1 MQYVAQGITDV
12 PFHGADME
20 KKFEIV
26 KYVDPRFDCNNSAY
40 IDNRYVVVS
49 GGPQIS
55 RYETECDEYTND
67 IIRWGN
73 RRTLGSKFLYDS
85 HWYINYTLE
94 VKVDYTLPW
103 NVNHDVADEL
113 WRNILNSIMQRC
125 ITFKPF
131 PLTQA
136 TRSIQLKLN
145 DKEISCMPRETLAAR
160 MEYWDPK
167 ALYKGCST
175 CPCERPNVQSVYQF
189 NDNTLTSP
197 FREVKSCLVGEKSNS
212 VLPYT
217 QCDMHLC
224 NNGVDWNG
232 GHGALVAHPRYECV
246 FCNQPANNI
255 DLPWAANQHPR
266 PNQFYWYLKSTF
278 YEPVLIEPL
287 TFTNGSEFNPPMWN
301 LDNFELTYNIDD
313 LKNMLWI
320 NKHEIVQ
327 YLCGYGAAQAAVGA
341 DDVAYIGPGGYHSTN
356 GEYRDTEEDRFTHE
370 SRGWRQFLDAID
382 VRFAVKPKLVYY
394 VYTPIPGNEPRLP
407 YMAPYKEFKRYR
419 YSGMNSTVIR
429 RNLIN
434 NYRDLSVPQMVFDT
448 GRIDMVY
455 YPHSI
460 YMYVAEANDQRL
472 GSTEAKITHA
482 ETFAKIKKI
491 NCIYGNCTT
500 ILDSFKELDFYNMS
514 VRNGLK
520 GRSFADWNMMNNSL
534 GLRQVFERTMKP
546 SNNNIVPGV
555 GSVVRLT
562 PGIDLHTGGMTGRM
576 IGGCPAVSKS
586 ITFQVIAEPLDIW
599 TQGTKNY
606 ELYVIFEQ
614 QGALVM
620 QDGQCRVGLVGC
632 ESVEWYDMQPLAQVS
647 CDTNM
652 YGSEIGG
659 GSFFAKARKVLKKG
673 ANVVRKAAENNMFS
687 KGLGALGEL
696 TGNQAFNKWADRAR
710 KVEGLVPRK
719 KQAMMNPNAPPTG
732 SGYKRFYH

>member
-1 MQYVAQGITDV
+1 
-12 PFHGADME
+12 
-20 KKFEIV
+20 
-26 KYVDPRFDCNNSAY
+26 
-40 IDNRYVVVS
+40 
-49 GGPQIS
+49 
-55 RYETECDEYTND
+55 
-67 IIRWGN
+67 
-73 RRTLGSKFLYDS
+73 
-85 HWYINYTLE
+85 
-94 VKVDYTLPW
+94 
-103 NVNHDVADEL
+103 
-113 WRNILNSIMQRC
+113 
-125 ITFKPF
+125 
-131 PLTQA
+131 
-136 TRSIQLKLN
+136 
-145 DKEISCMPRETLAAR
+145 
-160 MEYWDPK
+160 
-167 ALYKGCST
+167 
-175 CPCERPNVQSVYQF
+175 
-189 NDNTLTSP
+189 
-197 FREVKSCLVGEKSNS
+197 
-212 VLPYT
+212 
-217 QCDMHLC
+217 
-224 NNGVDWNG
+224 
-232 GHGALVAHPRYECV
+232 
-246 FCNQPANNI
+246 
-255 DLPWAANQHPR
+255 
-266 PNQFYWYLKSTF
+266 
-278 YEPVLIEPL
+278 
-287 TFTNGSEFNPPMWN
+287 
-301 LDNFELTYNIDD
+301 
-313 LKNMLWI
+313 
-320 NKHEIVQ
+320 
-327 YLCGYGAAQAAVGA
+327 
-341 DDVAYIGPGGYHSTN
+341 
-356 GEYRDTEEDRFTHE
+356 
-370 SRGWRQFLDAID
+370 
-382 VRFAVKPKLVYY
+382 
-394 VYTPIPGNEPRLP
+394 
-407 YMAPYKEFKRYR
+407 
-419 YSGMNSTVIR
+419 
-429 RNLIN
+429 
-434 NYRDLSVPQMVFDT
+434 
-448 GRIDMVY
+448 MVY

-472 GSTEAKITHA
+472 GSAEAKMTHA

-534 GLRQVFERTMKP
+534 GLRQVFNRTMKA
-546 SNNNIVPGV
+546 SSNNIVPGV